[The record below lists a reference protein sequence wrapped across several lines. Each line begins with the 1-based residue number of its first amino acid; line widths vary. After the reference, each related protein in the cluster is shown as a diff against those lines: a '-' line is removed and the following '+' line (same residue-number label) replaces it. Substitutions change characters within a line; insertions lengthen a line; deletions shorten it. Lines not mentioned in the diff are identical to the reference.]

1 MAEAG
6 LEREVID
13 ILSLIEKKQ
22 NFLLSGGAGS
32 GKTYSLVSLLKKVSE
47 KYPKVRIACIT
58 YTNAAALEI
67 RDRCHIGN
75 LYVSTI
81 HDFLWD
87 NIRQFQVELRKILC
101 EIVNDPNGK
110 IQNPLSDD
118 EEEFQLLDD
127 IQITYK
133 EYTRILKGE
142 ISHDEVLIIAK
153 KMFETYP
160 KLCKIVCSKYP
171 FIFVDEYQDTSPLV
185 IEILLE
191 SLQKV
196 VEPSI
201 VGFFGD
207 SMQSIYDEGI
217 GDIENYIKT
226 GRVTKIEKKQ
236 NRRNPQKVIELA
248 NKLRT
253 DGLMQQASDDANAPN
268 MENGVIKKGSVKF
281 LYGNDLKMAYSSEFM
296 KDWNFEN
303 SKQTKELRLTHT
315 LIAGEAHFEELYNI
329 YDSDPVLKLKKD
341 LKAYVKKKQIEIE
354 EDKTFDEV
362 LNEIE
367 WFYQKGKNT
376 GKSHLEVFL
385 DDPSNEKLYS
395 HVKDLPYSVV
405 SKFYWEKDQLID
417 DKIEKDG
424 KIIRDAKRDAL
435 IAHLFRIQDI
445 IALYISSNYRDL
457 LRKIGRKIQR
467 NSDKRELHDEL
478 ESLRLISQK
487 SIGEVIDFANE
498 KSLCAK
504 SDAFNSFIEKNEY
517 LYWRV
522 SAVPYSVFQN
532 LYSYIEGRR
541 PFSTQHKVKGLE
553 YENVLVIL
561 DSSGWN
567 KYNFDYVLDDSIYD
581 SLPKGKKESYKR
593 IKRRTEKLL
602 YVCCT
607 RAKENLVLY
616 YPEPSSGVIQG
627 MERLIGKDNCVNLG
641 LV

>member
-281 LYGNDLKMAYSSEFM
+281 LY
-296 KDWNFEN
+296 
-303 SKQTKELRLTHT
+303 
-315 LIAGEAHFEELYNI
+315 
-329 YDSDPVLKLKKD
+329 
-341 LKAYVKKKQIEIE
+341 
-354 EDKTFDEV
+354 
-362 LNEIE
+362 
-367 WFYQKGKNT
+367 
-376 GKSHLEVFL
+376 
-385 DDPSNEKLYS
+385 
-395 HVKDLPYSVV
+395 
-405 SKFYWEKDQLID
+405 
-417 DKIEKDG
+417 
-424 KIIRDAKRDAL
+424 
-435 IAHLFRIQDI
+435 
-445 IALYISSNYRDL
+445 
-457 LRKIGRKIQR
+457 
-467 NSDKRELHDEL
+467 
-478 ESLRLISQK
+478 
-487 SIGEVIDFANE
+487 
-498 KSLCAK
+498 
-504 SDAFNSFIEKNEY
+504 
-517 LYWRV
+517 
-522 SAVPYSVFQN
+522 
-532 LYSYIEGRR
+532 
-541 PFSTQHKVKGLE
+541 
-553 YENVLVIL
+553 
-561 DSSGWN
+561 
-567 KYNFDYVLDDSIYD
+567 
-581 SLPKGKKESYKR
+581 
-593 IKRRTEKLL
+593 
-602 YVCCT
+602 
-607 RAKENLVLY
+607 
-616 YPEPSSGVIQG
+616 
-627 MERLIGKDNCVNLG
+627 
-641 LV
+641 

>member
-217 GDIENYIKT
+217 GDIENYIK
-226 GRVTKIEKKQ
+226 
-236 NRRNPQKVIELA
+236 
-248 NKLRT
+248 
-253 DGLMQQASDDANAPN
+253 
-268 MENGVIKKGSVKF
+268 
-281 LYGNDLKMAYSSEFM
+281 
-296 KDWNFEN
+296 
-303 SKQTKELRLTHT
+303 
-315 LIAGEAHFEELYNI
+315 
-329 YDSDPVLKLKKD
+329 
-341 LKAYVKKKQIEIE
+341 
-354 EDKTFDEV
+354 
-362 LNEIE
+362 
-367 WFYQKGKNT
+367 
-376 GKSHLEVFL
+376 
-385 DDPSNEKLYS
+385 
-395 HVKDLPYSVV
+395 
-405 SKFYWEKDQLID
+405 
-417 DKIEKDG
+417 
-424 KIIRDAKRDAL
+424 
-435 IAHLFRIQDI
+435 
-445 IALYISSNYRDL
+445 
-457 LRKIGRKIQR
+457 
-467 NSDKRELHDEL
+467 
-478 ESLRLISQK
+478 
-487 SIGEVIDFANE
+487 
-498 KSLCAK
+498 
-504 SDAFNSFIEKNEY
+504 
-517 LYWRV
+517 
-522 SAVPYSVFQN
+522 
-532 LYSYIEGRR
+532 R
-541 PFSTQHKVKGLE
+541 P
-553 YENVLVIL
+553 
-561 DSSGWN
+561 
-567 KYNFDYVLDDSIYD
+567 
-581 SLPKGKKESYKR
+581 
-593 IKRRTEKLL
+593 
-602 YVCCT
+602 
-607 RAKENLVLY
+607 
-616 YPEPSSGVIQG
+616 
-627 MERLIGKDNCVNLG
+627 
-641 LV
+641 

>member
-268 MENGVIKKGSVKF
+268 MENGVIKK
-281 LYGNDLKMAYSSEFM
+281 
-296 KDWNFEN
+296 
-303 SKQTKELRLTHT
+303 
-315 LIAGEAHFEELYNI
+315 EA
-329 YDSDPVLKLKKD
+329 
-341 LKAYVKKKQIEIE
+341 
-354 EDKTFDEV
+354 
-362 LNEIE
+362 
-367 WFYQKGKNT
+367 
-376 GKSHLEVFL
+376 
-385 DDPSNEKLYS
+385 
-395 HVKDLPYSVV
+395 
-405 SKFYWEKDQLID
+405 
-417 DKIEKDG
+417 
-424 KIIRDAKRDAL
+424 
-435 IAHLFRIQDI
+435 
-445 IALYISSNYRDL
+445 
-457 LRKIGRKIQR
+457 
-467 NSDKRELHDEL
+467 
-478 ESLRLISQK
+478 
-487 SIGEVIDFANE
+487 
-498 KSLCAK
+498 
-504 SDAFNSFIEKNEY
+504 
-517 LYWRV
+517 
-522 SAVPYSVFQN
+522 
-532 LYSYIEGRR
+532 
-541 PFSTQHKVKGLE
+541 
-553 YENVLVIL
+553 
-561 DSSGWN
+561 
-567 KYNFDYVLDDSIYD
+567 
-581 SLPKGKKESYKR
+581 
-593 IKRRTEKLL
+593 
-602 YVCCT
+602 
-607 RAKENLVLY
+607 
-616 YPEPSSGVIQG
+616 
-627 MERLIGKDNCVNLG
+627 
-641 LV
+641 

>member
-236 NRRNPQKVIELA
+236 NRRNPQKVIEL
-248 NKLRT
+248 
-253 DGLMQQASDDANAPN
+253 
-268 MENGVIKKGSVKF
+268 F
-281 LYGNDLKMAYSSEFM
+281 
-296 KDWNFEN
+296 
-303 SKQTKELRLTHT
+303 
-315 LIAGEAHFEELYNI
+315 
-329 YDSDPVLKLKKD
+329 
-341 LKAYVKKKQIEIE
+341 
-354 EDKTFDEV
+354 
-362 LNEIE
+362 
-367 WFYQKGKNT
+367 GKN
-376 GKSHLEVFL
+376 LENIML
-385 DDPSNEKLYS
+385 
-395 HVKDLPYSVV
+395 
-405 SKFYWEKDQLID
+405 
-417 DKIEKDG
+417 
-424 KIIRDAKRDAL
+424 
-435 IAHLFRIQDI
+435 
-445 IALYISSNYRDL
+445 
-457 LRKIGRKIQR
+457 
-467 NSDKRELHDEL
+467 
-478 ESLRLISQK
+478 QK
-487 SIGEVIDFANE
+487 SQCQ
-498 KSLCAK
+498 L
-504 SDAFNSFIEKNEY
+504 
-517 LYWRV
+517 L
-522 SAVPYSVFQN
+522 
-532 LYSYIEGRR
+532 L
-541 PFSTQHKVKGLE
+541 LE
-553 YENVLVIL
+553 YMIL
-561 DSSGWN
+561 RN
-567 KYNFDYVLDDSIYD
+567 KNLKHHTF
-581 SLPKGKKESYKR
+581 GK
-593 IKRRTEKLL
+593 
-602 YVCCT
+602 
-607 RAKENLVLY
+607 N
-616 YPEPSSGVIQG
+616 
-627 MERLIGKDNCVNLG
+627 
-641 LV
+641 

>member
-281 LYGNDLKMAYSSEFM
+281 LYGNDLKMAYSSE
-296 KDWNFEN
+296 
-303 SKQTKELRLTHT
+303 
-315 LIAGEAHFEELYNI
+315 LIY
-329 YDSDPVLKLKKD
+329 
-341 LKAYVKKKQIEIE
+341 
-354 EDKTFDEV
+354 
-362 LNEIE
+362 
-367 WFYQKGKNT
+367 
-376 GKSHLEVFL
+376 
-385 DDPSNEKLYS
+385 
-395 HVKDLPYSVV
+395 
-405 SKFYWEKDQLID
+405 
-417 DKIEKDG
+417 
-424 KIIRDAKRDAL
+424 
-435 IAHLFRIQDI
+435 
-445 IALYISSNYRDL
+445 
-457 LRKIGRKIQR
+457 
-467 NSDKRELHDEL
+467 
-478 ESLRLISQK
+478 
-487 SIGEVIDFANE
+487 
-498 KSLCAK
+498 
-504 SDAFNSFIEKNEY
+504 
-517 LYWRV
+517 
-522 SAVPYSVFQN
+522 
-532 LYSYIEGRR
+532 
-541 PFSTQHKVKGLE
+541 
-553 YENVLVIL
+553 
-561 DSSGWN
+561 
-567 KYNFDYVLDDSIYD
+567 
-581 SLPKGKKESYKR
+581 
-593 IKRRTEKLL
+593 
-602 YVCCT
+602 
-607 RAKENLVLY
+607 
-616 YPEPSSGVIQG
+616 
-627 MERLIGKDNCVNLG
+627 ERLEF
-641 LV
+641 

>member
-1 MAEAG
+1 
-6 LEREVID
+6 
-13 ILSLIEKKQ
+13 
-22 NFLLSGGAGS
+22 
-32 GKTYSLVSLLKKVSE
+32 
-47 KYPKVRIACIT
+47 
-58 YTNAAALEI
+58 
-67 RDRCHIGN
+67 
-75 LYVSTI
+75 
-81 HDFLWD
+81 
-87 NIRQFQVELRKILC
+87 
-101 EIVNDPNGK
+101 
-110 IQNPLSDD
+110 
-118 EEEFQLLDD
+118 
-127 IQITYK
+127 
-133 EYTRILKGE
+133 
-142 ISHDEVLIIAK
+142 
-153 KMFETYP
+153 MFETYP

-417 DKIEKDG
+417 DKVEQDG

-457 LRKIGRKIQR
+457 LRKIGRKIQK
-467 NSDKRELHDEL
+467 NSDKRELHGEL
-478 ESLRLISQK
+478 ENLRLISKK
-487 SIGEVIDFANE
+487 SIGEVIEFANE
-498 KSLCAK
+498 KNLCVK

-522 SAVPYSVFQN
+522 SKVPYSIFQN

-541 PFSTQHKVKGLE
+541 PFSTQHKVKGLPKQPIDD
-553 YENVLVIL
+553 YMLPCLTSSFQNQGLNYYAPKIGATVLSNVISLPSNSDVYRAYYQPNEFTVL
-561 DSSGWN
+561 SDSYAIRWKYSEAELTPNQYLFMVMCINKVTDLPIYSYKNKLGGWN
-567 KYNFDYVLDDSIYD
+567 VVKDKEIKVPVKDGKINFELMEHLISAM
-581 SLPKGKKESYKR
+581 KKLA
-593 IKRRTEKLL
+593 IKD
-602 YVCCT
+602 V
-607 RAKENLVLY
+607 VLY
-616 YPEPSSGVIQG
+616 T
-627 MERLIGKDNCVNLG
+627 DNKVSATKSVVQHTTND
-641 LV
+641 

>member
-6 LEREVID
+6 LEREVVD
-13 ILSLIEKKQ
+13 ILSFIEKKQ

-118 EEEFQLLDD
+118 EEKFQLLDD

-417 DKIEKDG
+417 DKVEQDG

-457 LRKIGRKIQR
+457 LRKIGRKIQK
-467 NSDKRELHDEL
+467 NSDKRELHGEL
-478 ESLRLISQK
+478 ENLRLISKK
-487 SIGEVIDFANE
+487 SIGEVIEFANE
-498 KSLCAK
+498 KNLCVK

-522 SAVPYSVFQN
+522 SKVPYSIFQN

-553 YENVLVIL
+553 YDNILVIL
-561 DSSGWN
+561 DSAGWN

-616 YPEPSSGVIQG
+616 YPDPSNGVVQG
-627 MERLIGKDNCVNLG
+627 MERLIGKDNCVNLS